1 MGLEINI
8 ENRDELIDKIKQ
20 ELIGPVKVDKDK
32 MFPLKVTQNVVFQNR
47 EETYRKYYNSQT
59 LEEILQVNPPLL
71 QYSAGVLF
79 PFETESDEVLTQEKD
94 LTESNDEG
102 EEKFITKDGIKNI
115 ETLIERSS
123 SLNFNNKEV
132 DEVENV
138 DLMPQKNDFSPA
150 SLALSYYVRLEN
162 ENSKMNIEINGGSY
176 KNFSISLADEKKLNK
191 WWTRE
196 TVNLDLIQ
204 FSKKDLIEKS
214 THTKNISVNGL
225 TLQLLLFSRNYG
237 DNKFLITISLTNR
250 TPVTSDTT
258 LEECCLFQSE
268 ISLTLSD
275 YIQNQF
281 CPYPSTKAST
291 QLDEEENSNRLL
303 YREAQTFALGH
314 GCSAN
319 WFKDKDRRYIER
331 ISSTFLP
338 EYEAISMTPDIT
350 DQNGNT
356 YSISM
361 LELAELVPNSDAIEE
376 ILSNLVETY
385 EKWIDIKEKEVASLQ
400 AEYGNTPKNHLDKCR
415 ESAQRMKSGIE
426 LLKKD
431 ENVRKAFKLAN
442 YAMAIQQ
449 VVGTNIRDGEVKD
462 NNIFFEQDI
471 EFREIPKYNDI
482 LERNRGN
489 WRAFQIAFFLMSIP
503 SVAEGNSI
511 DREVVDLI
519 WFPTGGGKT
528 EAYLGVAAF
537 SMFLKRLKDNNDTGT
552 DIIMR
557 YTLRL
562 LTTDQFQRSSRLICA
577 MEMLRKKFSED
588 LGGTP
593 FSIGIWLGSK
603 VTPNQNEGS
612 YGAKEQLKQW
622 KEGNDRKSFIVKSC
636 PWCGAK
642 LGKYTVEDE
651 NVSTGLASRRKKTM
665 KKEERVLGYD
675 YSRKNKELIIN
686 CPDKKCPFHNKIDV
700 YIVDESIYEHQP
712 TFIIGTIDKFAMLSW
727 KPEAR
732 ALFGIDRNGKRHYSP
747 PNLIIQDELHLISGP
762 LGSMTGMYEILIEEL
777 STDRRT
783 ENPIKPKIICSTA
796 TIRRYEEQIMAL
808 YGRDKNKAKLFPS
821 PGLSHDDS
829 FFAKVA
835 VEENNL
841 PAKGRKY
848 VGVYSPVI
856 GMQMLQ
862 VKIYS
867 ILLQSVMNFQE
878 DNRDPFWTLLSFF
891 NSLRELGGALTLLQT
906 DIPSYLN
913 QVRKKHNI
921 TDRNQTRWLNNFLEL
936 TSRLDSGEV
945 SDVIHKLKDNKN
957 SIDVCLASNIIEV
970 GVDIDRLSLMT
981 VVGQPKN
988 TAQYIQ
994 VTGRVGRNW
1003 KERPGLVV
1011 TLYKTG
1017 ISRDKSHYEH
1027 FREYHERLY
1036 SKVEPTSV
1044 TPYSDPCINRSLY
1057 GLIIGYLRQLHD
1069 EKVADSPEYV
1079 REHINS
1085 LNNFKA
1091 LLLNRVKL
1099 IDPKQTPVVEKNF
1112 DLYVNHILN
1121 LGATSW
1127 EEKSDGGYFLMYQSG
1142 SYVQERYKSTAL
1154 PVPMSM
1160 RNVDASCQGEV
1171 TNSYLVK
1178 ELEEMLV

>member
-8 ENRDELIDKIKQ
+8 ENRDELIEKIKQ
-20 ELIGPVKVDKDK
+20 ELIGPIKVIKDK
-32 MFPLKVTQNVVFQNR
+32 MSPLKIASNVVFANR
-47 EETYRKYYNSQT
+47 EETYNKYYNSDT
-59 LEEILQVNPPLL
+59 LEEILQINPPLL
-71 QYSAGVLF
+71 QYSSGILF
-79 PFETESDEVLTQEKD
+79 PFETSSDEVSTLDKD
-94 LTESNDEG
+94 LIEVKDEG
-102 EEKFITKDGIKNI
+102 EEKSITKDGLKSI

-123 SLNFNNKEV
+123 SFDNSSNEI
-132 DEVENV
+132 DEDEHV

-150 SLALSYYVRLEN
+150 SLALSYYVQLEN
-162 ENSKMNIEINGGSY
+162 ENSKMKIEINGGSY
-176 KNFSISLADEKKLNK
+176 KNFSVSLGDGKKLNK

-196 TVNLDLIQ
+196 AVKIDPIQ
-204 FSKKDLIEKS
+204 FSGKDLLQKS
-214 THTKNISVNGL
+214 THTKTINVNGL
-225 TLQLLLFSRNYG
+225 VLQLLLFSRKYE

-250 TPVTSDTT
+250 TPVTSDSS
-258 LEECCLFQSE
+258 LDECCLFQSE
-268 ISLTLSD
+268 ISITLSN
-275 YIQNQF
+275 YNKSNQF
-281 CPYPSTKAST
+281 YPYPATISKIES
-291 QLDEEENSNRLL
+291 DEEESSNKLL
-303 YREAQTFALGH
+303 YREAKTFALGH

-319 WFKDKDRRYIER
+319 WFKDKEHRYIER
-331 ISSTFLP
+331 ISTTFLP
-338 EYEAISMTPDIT
+338 EYEAISMTPDIR
-350 DQNGNT
+350 DEDGNT
-356 YSISM
+356 FSISM
-361 LELAELVPNSDAIEE
+361 LELAELVPHSETIEQ
-376 ILSNLVETY
+376 ILTKLVEKY
-385 EKWIDIKEKEVASLQ
+385 EKWIDKKAKEVPSLQ
-400 AEYGNTPKNHLDKCR
+400 AEYGDTPKNHLEECR
-415 ESAQRMKSGIE
+415 ESAERMKNGID
-426 LLKKD
+426 LLRKDKK
-431 ENVRKAFKLAN
+431 VRRAFILAN
-442 YAMAIQQ
+442 HAMAIQQ
-449 VVGTNIRDGEVKD
+449 VVGTNIRDGEIKD
-462 NNIFFEQDI
+462 NNIHFDQDI
-471 EFREIPKYNDI
+471 EFRDIPKYDEI
-482 LERNRGN
+482 LEKDRGY

-503 SVAEGNSI
+503 SVAEGSSI
-511 DREVVDLI
+511 DREIVDLI

-528 EAYLGVAAF
+528 EAYLGVASF
-537 SMFLKRLKDNNDTGT
+537 SMFLKRLRDDNDTGT
-552 DIIMR
+552 DVIMR

-562 LTTDQFQRSSRLICA
+562 LTTDQFQRSSRLICS
-577 MEMLRKKFSED
+577 MEMLRRQFSD
-588 LGGTP
+588 YLGKTA

-622 KEGNDRKSFIVKSC
+622 KEGNDKKSLIVKSC

-642 LGKYTVEDE
+642 LGKYVVKDNT
-651 NVSTGLASRRKKTM
+651 NSTGLTSRRRKKS
-665 KKEERVLGYD
+665 EERILGYD
-675 YSRKNKELIIN
+675 YSRQDKELKIN
-686 CPDKKCPFHNKIDV
+686 CPDEKCSFHESIPA
-700 YIVDESIYEHQP
+700 YIVDESIYEKHP

-732 ALFGIDRNGKRHYSP
+732 ALFGIDMNGNRSFSP

-796 TIRRYEEQIMAL
+796 TIRRFEEQIMAL
-808 YGRDKNKAKLFPS
+808 YGREKHKAKLFPS

-835 VEENNL
+835 VDENNL
-841 PAKGRKY
+841 PARGRKY
-848 VGVYSPVI
+848 IGVFSPVI

-867 ILLQSVMNFQE
+867 ILLQSVMNFNE
-878 DNRDPFWTLLSFF
+878 RNRDPFWTLLSFF

-921 TDRNQTRWLNNFLEL
+921 TDRDQTRWLNNFLEL

-945 SDVIHKLKDNKN
+945 SDVIHKLKDRKN

-1017 ISRDKSHYEH
+1017 ISRDKSHFEH

-1069 EKVADSPEYV
+1069 EKVAISPEYV
-1079 REHINS
+1079 QEHIES
-1085 LNNFKA
+1085 LNKFKA
-1091 LLLNRVKL
+1091 LLLNRVQL
-1099 IDPKQTPVVEKNF
+1099 IDSKQAPVVEKSF
-1112 DLYVNHILN
+1112 DSYVNHILN

-1142 SYVQERYKSTAL
+1142 SYIQERYKNTAL

-1171 TNSYLVK
+1171 TNSYLVN
-1178 ELEEMLV
+1178 ELEEIQV